1 VAYVRSIVVNHLQSV
16 NMDGSAAIACIYCN
30 YKEKTE
36 QTFVNLIGSLLKQF
50 LQERPTI
57 PDDVKRL
64 YYGHY
69 RRGIKPTHDE
79 ITQALQS
86 EIRSYSKTFIV
97 VDALDECSDSE
108 IWKGLLKEL
117 RSLYG
122 NINLMITSRYLPA
135 IEREFDRGGMFSKS
149 IRLEIRATD
158 RDVRKYLEGQM
169 FQLANCVSKNMSL
182 QEDIKNDIVK
192 AVDGM

>member
-16 NMDGSAAIACIYCN
+16 NTDDSAAIACIYCN

-57 PDDVKRL
+57 PDGVKRL
-64 YYGHY
+64 YHGHY
-69 RRGIKPTHDE
+69 RRGIKPTRDE
-79 ITQALQS
+79 IIQALQS
-86 EIRSYSKTFIV
+86 EIRSYSKTFLV

-122 NINLMITSRYLPA
+122 NINLMITSRHLPA

-149 IRLEIRATD
+149 MRLEIRATD
-158 RDVRKYLEGQM
+158 GDVRKYLEGQM
-169 FQLANCVSKNMSL
+169 FRLASCVSKTMSL